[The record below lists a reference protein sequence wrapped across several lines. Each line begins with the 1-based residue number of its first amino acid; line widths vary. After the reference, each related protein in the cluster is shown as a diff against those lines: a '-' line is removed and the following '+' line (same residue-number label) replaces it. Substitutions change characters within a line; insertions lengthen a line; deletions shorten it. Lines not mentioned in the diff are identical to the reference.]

1 MRLNDAVIGA
11 ALIVF
16 AIIAG
21 LEARTFPQVPG
32 QNYGAALFPLI
43 LSIGLGISGVLLVLS
58 GLRTWRTVPAIDLG
72 DAEGRGGRFF
82 NVALVLAALVF
93 YILASDWLGF
103 IPTAF
108 IIGMALLL
116 RLRGRPFSSALIAA
130 ATVLVIHVVFVRW
143 LLVPLP
149 WGVLEP
155 LVY

>member
-43 LSIGLGISGVLLVLS
+43 LSVGLGISGALLVLS
-58 GLRTWRTVPAIDLG
+58 GLKSWRTVPLLDLG
-72 DAEGRGGRFF
+72 AVEGRAGRLF
-82 NVALVLAALVF
+82 NVALVIALLVF
-93 YILASDWLGF
+93 YIVASDWLGF

-108 IIGMALLL
+108 IIGVLLLL
-116 RLRGRPFSSALIAA
+116 RLRGRPVSSVVIAA
-130 ATVLVIHVVFVRW
+130 VTVFAIHVVFVNW

>member
-1 MRLNDAVIGA
+1 MRFNDAVLGAVLIG
-11 ALIVF
+11 F
-16 AIIAG
+16 AIVAF

-43 LSIGLGISGVLLVLS
+43 IAAALGFSGMLLVLS
-58 GLRTWRTVPAIDLG
+58 GARRWRVAPLADFG
-72 DAEGRGGRFF
+72 AAEGRAGRFF
-82 NVALVLAALVF
+82 NVALVIATLVF
-93 YILASDWLGF
+93 YILTSEPLGF

-108 IIGMALLL
+108 IIVAVLLM
-116 RLRGRPFSSALIAA
+116 RLRGRLLSSLAIAA
-130 ATVLVIHVVFVRW
+130 ATVFFVHLVFSRW

>member
-1 MRLNDAVIGA
+1 MRFNDAVLGA
-11 ALIVF
+11 ALIAF
-16 AIIAG
+16 AIVAF

-43 LSIGLGISGVLLVLS
+43 IAGALGFSGMLLVVS
-58 GLRTWRTVPAIDLG
+58 GARRWRVVPLADFG
-72 DAEGRGGRFF
+72 DANGRAGRFF
-82 NVALVLAALVF
+82 NVALVIAALLF
-93 YILASDWLGF
+93 YILASEQLGF

-108 IIGMALLL
+108 IIVAVLLL
-116 RLRGRPFSSALIAA
+116 RLRGRPVSSLAIAA
-130 ATVLVIHVVFVRW
+130 ATVFVIHLVFSRW